1 MVATPQRGLWTARN
15 GVVTGPQER
24 MCAGPDLARVRN
36 GTCVAFP
43 VHMMNSYS
51 PLVVGADAVVG
62 GGAWLLDDVLEHE
75 IDRWADAIEL
85 EVTAGSMSVDEAY
98 ELLRQ
103 RDPGW

>member
-1 MVATPQRGLWTARN
+1 MPCVISRKYAH
-15 GVVTGPQER
+15 
-24 MCAGPDLARVRN
+24 
-36 GTCVAFP
+36 GTCVAFQTR
-43 VHMMNSYS
+43 MMNSYS

-62 GGAWLLDDVLEHE
+62 GGAWLLDDVLEIE
-75 IDRWADAIEL
+75 IDHWVDAIET